1 MPPFQMGFKD
11 INFET
16 KGIKCLNRE
25 ISKILLE
32 IILGRSS
39 SLYTELYNEGLINNT
54 LILITVLKK
63 IMLFLLLA
71 VTQDPL
77 LVKEKVVN
85 RIKIYI
91 KKVLI
96 KRLSAY

>member
-1 MPPFQMGFKD
+1 MPLFQMGFKD

-25 ISKILLE
+25 IAVKILLE

-54 LILITVLKK
+54 FDFDYSIEENYAFSSLAENQK
-63 IMLFLLLA
+63 I
-71 VTQDPL
+71 L
-77 LVKEKVVN
+77 LVKEK
-85 RIKIYI
+85 
-91 KKVLI
+91 L
-96 KRLSAY
+96 LTE